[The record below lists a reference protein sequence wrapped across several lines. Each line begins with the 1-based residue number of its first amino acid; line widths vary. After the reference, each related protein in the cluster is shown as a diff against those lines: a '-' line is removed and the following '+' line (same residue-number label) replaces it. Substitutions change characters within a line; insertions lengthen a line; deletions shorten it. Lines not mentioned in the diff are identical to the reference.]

1 MSSNG
6 YYANPTTDLA
16 SILRTLASL
25 TPQNPTQ
32 IQIQSHDQYQIQNQ
46 AQNQTSIPTSKPFD
60 EQSIDQ
66 IYPRPIEALPPNSQ
80 SKSAPTLEAFLPTAF
95 NFNSNPQKKS
105 VVTKNIVDPTCIL
118 EWPAG
123 ILCITNTVAKNENIL
138 DEIRKL
144 LKLQHEHEEQWW
156 NGRNALIE
164 KLKAREEGQ
173 KKLDEVL
180 KAVGGVVSTLQPE
193 TNIKSMERELQTFD
207 LKVYKA
213 QMQMVREMNAKLRTL
228 GVPFFGTRSDLVRP
242 ATKKVEKVKGPKEI
256 DEADLV
262 KLQRRMLEFLEDLC
276 NG

>member
-25 TPQNPTQ
+25 TPQNQNQTQ
-32 IQIQSHDQYQIQNQ
+32 IHDQYPNRNQNQ
-46 AQNQTSIPTSKPFD
+46 LPIATSRSFN
-60 EQSIDQ
+60 EQSIDHV
-66 IYPRPIEALPPNSQ
+66 YPRPVETVTPNSQ
-80 SKSAPTLEAFLPTAF
+80 YKSAPTLEAFLPTAY
-95 NFNSNPQKKS
+95 NVNSTSQKKS

-123 ILCITNTVAKNENIL
+123 L
-138 DEIRKL
+138 
-144 LKLQHEHEEQWW
+144 
-156 NGRNALIE
+156 
-164 KLKAREEGQ
+164 
-173 KKLDEVL
+173 L

-193 TNIKSMERELQTFD
+193 TNIKSTERELQTFD

-213 QMQMVREMNAKLRTL
+213 QMQMVREMNAKLRSL

-242 ATKKVEKVKGPKEI
+242 AAKKAEKVKGVKEI
-256 DEADLV
+256 DEVDLV